1 MEWWNLWVPFG
12 GTIIGIIVNVCINV
26 YQNRKNQ
33 SLQEKLKQKEID
45 ANLKAKARIEWIAEV
60 RNLVSK
66 YLSYLFDI
74 KITVSR
80 MYDMQKEIHDL
91 SRDLGQFEKKEEIY
105 NRKDHLEK
113 QLLKK
118 EDELMISI
126 QESILTAEKILLHF
140 SKKDDHDS
148 VEKALLKSIDIVKD
162 IEAKEAR
169 LGFYNPYLSE
179 SSRNY
184 ADEKRSSIDN
194 SIQTIR
200 EIFREYLKTEWDKA
214 KRGK

>member
-169 LGFYNPYLSE
+169 PDFYNPYLSE

>member
-118 EDELMISI
+118 KM
-126 QESILTAEKILLHF
+126 
-140 SKKDDHDS
+140 
-148 VEKALLKSIDIVKD
+148 
-162 IEAKEAR
+162 
-169 LGFYNPYLSE
+169 N
-179 SSRNY
+179 
-184 ADEKRSSIDN
+184 
-194 SIQTIR
+194 
-200 EIFREYLKTEWDKA
+200 
-214 KRGK
+214 